1 MKTIL
6 ILTRNP
12 IVNTRQMKASEGISD
27 DGNFKFVINN
37 LDCQPDFLVI
47 NGKAVREPKTFNVPK
62 QRTILITDE
71 PYDVL
76 EYPKGYY
83 RQFGMVI
90 TNQEQ
95 IFSYQDTNV
104 IHTHTLLPWY
114 VGMTW
119 EPDHS
124 NRITLN
130 YNEIKNAMPE
140 KTKLISVVSSYKTF
154 SAGHVNRQRFVNRL
168 IKHFG
173 DQIDVFG
180 EKVNDFR
187 DKWDVTAPYKYQIV
201 IENCRNKDYWTEK
214 LGDCFLANTYP
225 IYYGC
230 TNINDYFPEN
240 SYTEIDITK
249 PDDAIKAI
257 EKVIEQDLFSKRQE
271 QLYQS
276 KMKTL
281 DRYNFFTELAN
292 ICNSITYTGDG
303 ATTINPAKKYLTLH
317 NLYLHLLGRSLH
329 QLSYKIRP

>member
-37 LDCQPDFLVI
+37 LDCQPGFLVI

>member
-12 IVNTRQMKASEGISD
+12 IVNTRQMKNSDGVSD
-27 DGNFKFVINN
+27 DGKFKFIINDQN
-37 LDCQPDFLVI
+37 CKPDFLVV
-47 NGKAVREPKTFNVPK
+47 NGKAVREPRTFDVPK
-62 QRTILITDE
+62 QRTILLTDE

-83 RQFGMVI
+83 RQFGTVV

-119 EPDHS
+119 EKDHS

-130 YNEIKNAMPE
+130 YNDIKNSTPE

-154 SAGHVNRQRFVNRL
+154 SAGHVNRRRFVNKL
-168 IKHFG
+168 MKHFG
-173 DQIDVFG
+173 DKIEVFG
-180 EKVNDFR
+180 EKVNDFC

-230 TNINDYFPEN
+230 TNVKDYFPEA
-240 SYTEIDITK
+240 SYTEIDILK
-249 PDDAIKAI
+249 PETAIKTI
-257 EKVIEQDLFSKRQE
+257 EEVIEQDLFSKRQDE
-271 QLYQS
+271 LSQS
-276 KMKTL
+276 KLKTL
-281 DRYNFFTELAN
+281 DNYNIFTELAK
-292 ICNSITYTGDG
+292 ICDSISHTGSG
-303 ATTINPAKKYLTLH
+303 STTINPAKKYLTPH
-317 NLYLHLLGRSLH
+317 NLYLHLIGRSIH
-329 QLSYKIRP
+329 QLSYKIKP